1 MHGKQLHNIAWLL
14 LTDSNVMLYG
24 IGNKQKLLKELVH
37 TFLEGEDVIEV
48 STQHNSSVATP
59 APTPEQLIKSIL
71 GHIERTVLKNKTIEG
86 AGLSLENR
94 VRIVAGNCCYR
105 CVWFAN
111 RLLRLHCYFAPP
123 CCAHTRVCFG
133 CVRTDLLDI
142 HYGRG
147 SKLVTSTAQPA
158 LPLSPLASASAAANS
173 NTTNTAVANT
183 LAAGTLAQNR
193 ARTARGSVV
202 SADRWGGRYA
212 QAQSRLYLI
221 IHDIT
226 GPALCD
232 AVVQQCLATLAQCV
246 SVSIVATLGNLN
258 SIVQWDRRL
267 LAQFGWSYHHYATFE
282 RSPVARSSFPLV
294 VPDSAL
300 LMPVEGAA
308 EIEETGEGELVD
320 GDSAVKAGPYS
331 GAVERTSADADD
343 TNRAAT
349 SKPASAQGGASKS
362 IGKSTSAGSK
372 AVTAGSTKK
381 VAGAAVSTSTS
392 AAAQSKLGTT
402 APGTLTS
409 TATHNLAVKA
419 LDAINKSLTTKHTAL
434 LATIVETLRTQART
448 ATAEAGDATNSSAAY
463 GSRRG
468 AHSTRV
474 TAQAAGG
481 QSRHDPLSYTQGVP
495 LMQLYAKLKSSL
507 QVSSVTH
514 LHNLLK
520 EYFDHAVL
528 VAVKHQS
535 EEYLCL
541 KPPFDFLAAQ

>member
-1 MHGKQLHNIAWLL
+1 
-14 LTDSNVMLYG
+14 
-24 IGNKQKLLKELVH
+24 
-37 TFLEGEDVIEV
+37 
-48 STQHNSSVATP
+48 
-59 APTPEQLIKSIL
+59 
-71 GHIERTVLKNKTIEG
+71 
-86 AGLSLENR
+86 
-94 VRIVAGNCCYR
+94 
-105 CVWFAN
+105 
-111 RLLRLHCYFAPP
+111 
-123 CCAHTRVCFG
+123 
-133 CVRTDLLDI
+133 
-142 HYGRG
+142 
-147 SKLVTSTAQPA
+147 
-158 LPLSPLASASAAANS
+158 
-173 NTTNTAVANT
+173 
-183 LAAGTLAQNR
+183 
-193 ARTARGSVV
+193 VV

-226 GPALCD
+226 GPVLCD
-232 AVVQQCLATLAQCV
+232 AVVQQCLATLAQCA
-246 SVSIVATLGNLN
+246 SVSMVATLGNLN

-282 RSPVARSSFPLV
+282 RSPVVGSSFPLV

-300 LMPVEGAA
+300 LMPVEGAG
-308 EIEETGEGELVD
+308 TDDMGEGELVD
-320 GDSAVKAGPYS
+320 GDSAVKSGPYS
-331 GAVERTSADADD
+331 GAAALVSADADD
-343 TNRAAT
+343 ANRAAT
-349 SKPASAQGGASKS
+349 SKTASAQGVSKS
-362 IGKSTSAGSK
+362 VVKSARAGSK
-372 AVTAGSTKK
+372 ATTAGSTKK
-381 VAGAAVSTSTS
+381 VTISAAPVSAT
-392 AAAQSKLGTT
+392 AAAQTKLGTT

-434 LATIVETLRTQART
+434 LATIVETLRTQARN
-448 ATAEAGDATNSSAAY
+448 AAAEAGDATTSAAY

-474 TAQAAGG
+474 TAQTSGG
-481 QSRHDPLSYTQGVP
+481 QARHDPLSYTQGVP

>member
-1 MHGKQLHNIAWLL
+1 VLI
-14 LTDSNVMLYG
+14 
-24 IGNKQKLLKELVH
+24 LVYA
-37 TFLEGEDVIEV
+37 LVV
-48 STQHNSSVATP
+48 
-59 APTPEQLIKSIL
+59 
-71 GHIERTVLKNKTIEG
+71 
-86 AGLSLENR
+86 
-94 VRIVAGNCCYR
+94 Y
-105 CVWFAN
+105 
-111 RLLRLHCYFAPP
+111 
-123 CCAHTRVCFG
+123 
-133 CVRTDLLDI
+133 TDLLDI

-147 SKLVTSTAQPA
+147 SRLVTSTAQPV
-158 LPLSPLASASAAANS
+158 LPLSPLASATAAAGS
-173 NTTNTAVANT
+173 STTNITGTNT
-183 LAAGTLAQNR
+183 LAAGTVAQNR
-193 ARTARGSVV
+193 ARAARGSVI

-226 GPALCD
+226 GPGLCD

-282 RSPVARSSFPLV
+282 RSPVVGSSFPLV

-300 LMPVEGAA
+300 LMPVEGAG
-308 EIEETGEGELVD
+308 TDDMGEGELVD
-320 GDSAVKAGPYS
+320 GDSAVKAGPS
-331 GAVERTSADADD
+331 GGAAERSSADA
-343 TNRAAT
+343 NEPNLAAKVKT
-349 SKPASAQGGASKS
+349 TRDQGVSKS
-362 IGKSTSAGSK
+362 VVKSASAGSK
-372 AVTAGSTKK
+372 AAAAGSTKK
-381 VAGAAVSTSTS
+381 VASSAAPVSAT
-392 AAAQSKLGTT
+392 AAAQSKLGTA

-409 TATHNLAVKA
+409 TASHNLAVKA

-448 ATAEAGDATNSSAAY
+448 AAAEAGDATTSAAY

-474 TAQAAGG
+474 TAQTMGG
-481 QSRHDPLSYTQGVP
+481 QTRHDPLSHTQGVP